1 MNSMNRRDLC
11 VTLTSFAALAV
22 ASSQGQTPTQAQDRM
37 AVPAPSGAPGERV
50 LSTQRTFP
58 FGDLPVVK
66 NANGETRA
74 VIRGTLPTGELVE
87 LHETTLLPGHAPHPP
102 HQHRH
107 SELMMVREGTIEFN
121 NNGTLERAGPGGVFF
136 AASNVM
142 HGLTNVG
149 ETMANYFVIAIG
161 RDNVGVTPV

>member
-1 MNSMNRRDLC
+1 MNRRDLC
-11 VTLTSFAALAV
+11 SALTSFAAFAV
-22 ASSQGQTPTQAQDRM
+22 AASQGQTPTQAQDRTP
-37 AVPAPSGAPGERV
+37 VPAPPASPGERV
-50 LSTQRTFP
+50 LSTQRTFR
-58 FGDLPVVK
+58 FDELPVVK

-74 VIRGTLPTGELVE
+74 VVRGVLPTGEAVE
-87 LHETTLLPGHAPHPP
+87 MHETTLLPGHMPHPP
-102 HQHRH
+102 HQLRH
-107 SELMMVREGTIEFN
+107 SEFMMVREGTIEFN

-161 RDNVGVTPV
+161 RDTAVQPV

>member
-1 MNSMNRRDLC
+1 MNTMNRRDLC
-11 VTLTSFAALAV
+11 GALTSFAALAV
-22 ASSQGQTPTQAQDRM
+22 ASGQGQTPTQAQDRM
-37 AVPAPSGAPGERV
+37 AVPAPPRSPGERV
-50 LSTQRTFP
+50 LSTQRTFA

-74 VIRGTLPTGELVE
+74 VTRGTLPTGELIE

-107 SELMMVREGTIEFN
+107 SEFMMVREGTIEFN

-161 RDNVGVTPV
+161 RDTVMQPV

>member
-1 MNSMNRRDLC
+1 MENLNRRDLC
-11 VTLTSFAALAV
+11 AALTSFAAFAV
-22 ASSQGQTPTQAQDRM
+22 TSSQGQTPTQAQDRM
-37 AVPAPSGAPGERV
+37 AVPAPPGVPGERV
-50 LSTQRTFP
+50 LSTQRTFT
-58 FGDLPVVK
+58 FDELPVVK

-74 VIRGTLPTGELVE
+74 VTRGTLPTGEAVE
-87 LHETTLLPGHAPHPP
+87 LHETTLLPGHMPHPP
-102 HQHRH
+102 HQHLH
-107 SELMMVREGTIEFN
+107 SEFMMVREGTIEFN

-161 RDNVGVTPV
+161 RDTAAPV